1 MMKKWGFLL
10 SGGFLLVI
18 ILGILLINQRSNQA
32 RQQANRVRDSAP
44 TFYLHGYGG
53 SGRSSDSMIAAA
65 EERGRATKVLT
76 AIVSRTGQVELEG
89 HWTDS
94 TTRPIIQV
102 VYKNNR
108 NANYRQNGEWFK
120 RVLIAVN
127 RQHHFKQFNVVAHS
141 MGNLTLGFYLA
152 NNAQNKKLPQLAKFV
167 SIAGH
172 YAGIIRMD
180 DRANQN
186 HLAKDG
192 RPQQINATYRQLM
205 GLRHRLPK
213 DQVQFLNVYGD
224 LSDGSDSDGRVSNVS
239 SQSLRY
245 LVAPR
250 AKSYREVEF
259 KGPKAQHSQLHEN
272 EAVNKAVIDFLW

>member
-1 MMKKWGFLL
+1 MKKWGFLL

-18 ILGILLINQRSNQA
+18 ILSILLINQRSNQA

-53 SGRSSDSMIAAA
+53 SGRSSDSMIEAA

-76 AIVSRTGQVELEG
+76 AIVSRTGQVALEG

-102 VYKNNR
+102 IYKNNR
-108 NANYRQNGEWFK
+108 NPNYRQNGEWFK

-141 MGNLTLGFYLA
+141 MGNLTLAFYLA
-152 NNAQNKKLPQLAKFV
+152 NNAQNKKMPQLAKFV

-172 YAGIIRMD
+172 YAGIIGMD

-213 DQVQFLNVYGD
+213 IRFN
-224 LSDGSDSDGRVSNVS
+224 S
-239 SQSLRY
+239 
-245 LVAPR
+245 
-250 AKSYREVEF
+250 
-259 KGPKAQHSQLHEN
+259 
-272 EAVNKAVIDFLW
+272 